1 MPAALIIVNPAARVG
16 RNSPRL
22 VNEGMAV
29 LRRLGFDA
37 ELVVTQHAGHASE
50 LAALPGFELVVAVG
64 GDGTVNEVVTGL
76 LRQPNPPPLA
86 ILPAG
91 TGNDI
96 ARLLGIR
103 SPAQAMSALVA
114 GSIAPWDVI
123 EINCRG
129 ADGQPVRR
137 HAVLFGGAGFVGN
150 VIRQTTPGVK
160 AWCGSTLSYAV
171 GFFRALMNH
180 QPSWLRVR
188 GPGFEVEGPMLA
200 ALAANAPHAGGG
212 GMRLGPGALLDDGVF
227 NVSVIRWVSRAAVAR
242 QFVHLTRGTHIRH
255 PAVHYF
261 PTTWL
266 EIDADQPLDV
276 VADGEIVG
284 RTPVRLSL
292 RPLAL
297 SLLRGPK

>member
-1 MPAALIIVNPAARVG
+1 MPAALLIVNPAARVG
-16 RNSPRL
+16 RNLPRL
-22 VNEGMAV
+22 VDEGMAT
-29 LRRLGFDA
+29 LRRQGFRT
-37 ELVVTQHAGHASE
+37 ELVATQHAGHAIE
-50 LAALPGFELVVAVG
+50 LAARPGFELVVAVG

-76 LRQPNPPPLA
+76 LRQPKPPPLA

-91 TGNDI
+91 TGNDV

-103 SPAQAMSALVA
+103 SSAQAMAALVA
-114 GSIAPWDVI
+114 DCVIPWDVI
-123 EINCRG
+123 EIDCRSAEG
-129 ADGQPVRR
+129 RPLRR

-171 GFFRALMNH
+171 GFFRALVNYRAVR
-180 QPSWLRVR
+180 LRVR
-188 GPGFEVEGPMLA
+188 GPGFEFEGPLLA

-212 GMRLGPGALLDDGVF
+212 GMRLGPGALLDDGEF

-255 PAVHYF
+255 PAVQYF
-261 PTTWL
+261 PATWL
-266 EIDADQPLDV
+266 EMDAEQPLDV

-284 RTPVRLSL
+284 CTPVRFSH

-297 SLLRGPK
+297 SLLRGPM